1 MLHDTTV
8 DRPERIE
15 AAFICQTRRHP
26 FRLSFRSS
34 TTSTHFEA
42 LAIVRCSHAPRG
54 SILEDTDISGS
65 ESSTRHHHSISAPLV
80 AHIPCRARNSTIQP
94 QCRHDRSLERY
105 DRGWR
110 KWKLRAWLH
119 LFLSFV
125 RFLYKPS

>member
-80 AHIPCRARNSTIQP
+80 AHIPCRARNSTTVPPRSIS
-94 QCRHDRSLERY
+94 REIRSRVEKMEITRVVTFVSLLRSLP
-105 DRGWR
+105 
-110 KWKLRAWLH
+110 L
-119 LFLSFV
+119 
-125 RFLYKPS
+125 